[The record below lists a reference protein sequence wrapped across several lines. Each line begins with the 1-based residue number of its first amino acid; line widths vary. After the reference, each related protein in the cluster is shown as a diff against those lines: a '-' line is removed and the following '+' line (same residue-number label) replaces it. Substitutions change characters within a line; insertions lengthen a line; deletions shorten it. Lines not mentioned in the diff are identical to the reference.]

1 MKLLSISSELPPFNY
16 GGYEVGAWRVSHA
29 LRDLHDVDVHLLT
42 SMRGVETGLH
52 LGEKNCYRLLP
63 RPGSWIVG
71 DKYIPHGD
79 LTIARKQRKLAL
91 LTMQEIVD
99 YTQPDAVL
107 FWQVF
112 GFAETCGSSLY
123 SLDIFNYLKTK
134 QIPAYLYSSVP
145 ELPLLQLVSPQYLL
159 KTQQI
164 KKLYHWMRYRLAIL
178 RQGQGIETVSL
189 DWSKV
194 AFCSEWLKENH
205 IKSGYPAKLGQVIH
219 WGIEVKPIY
228 QLNFQAKLP
237 LKILWAGRI
246 CPAKGLHIVVEAL
259 KQLPRES
266 YILDVYG
273 YEEDKLYIENLR
285 TEISKE
291 KLETTVRFQGFIQS
305 EILREKMAEYNIF
318 VLSSIWQEPFSV
330 GLLEAAAAGLV
341 LVSTLT
347 GGTSEILSEQNA
359 LIYHPENADELARCL
374 QHLAENL
381 SEVNRYRDLAYHTA
395 QQYSIQRMVDKLYG
409 WLFK

>member
-63 RPGSWIVG
+63 RPGCWIAG
-71 DKYIPHGD
+71 DRYIAHGD
-79 LTIARKQRKLAL
+79 LKIARKQRKLAL

-99 YTQPDAVL
+99 YIKPDAVL

-112 GFAETCGSSLY
+112 GFSKACSGSLY

-134 QIPAYLYSSVP
+134 QIPAYLYSSVL
-145 ELPLLQLVSPQYLL
+145 ELPILQLVSPQYLL
-159 KTQQI
+159 ETQQI
-164 KKLYHWMRYRLAIL
+164 KKLYQWIRYQLVLL
-178 RQGQGIETVSL
+178 RQRQSIETIAL

-205 IKSGYPAKLGQVIH
+205 LEFGYPAELAQVIH
-219 WGIEVKPIY
+219 WGIEVKPSY
-228 QLNFQAKLP
+228 QINSQTKLP

-273 YEEDKLYIENLR
+273 HEEDKSYVKNLR
-285 TEISKE
+285 TEIEKE
-291 KLETTVRFQGFIQS
+291 HLETTVSFQGFIQS
-305 EILREKMAEYNIF
+305 ETLRQKLAEYDIF
-318 VLSSIWQEPFSV
+318 ILSSIWQEPFSV

-341 LVSTLT
+341 LISTLT

-359 LIYHPENADELARCL
+359 LIYHPENADELASCL

-381 SEVNRYRDLAYHTA
+381 NQVNRYKELAYHTA
-395 QQYSIQRMVDKLYG
+395 EQYSLQGMVDKLYK

>member
-1 MKLLSISSELPPFNY
+1 MKLLSVSSELPPFNY
-16 GGYEVGAWRVSHA
+16 GGYEVGAWRVSQA
-29 LRDLHDVDVHLLT
+29 LQNIHNVDVHLLT

-79 LTIARKQRKLAL
+79 LTVARQQRKLAL

-99 YTQPDAVL
+99 YIQPDAVL

-112 GFAETCGSSLY
+112 GLSKIFGSSLY

-134 QIPAYLYSSVP
+134 QIPAYIYSSVP

-164 KKLYHWMRYRLAIL
+164 KNLYRWLRYQFAFL
-178 RQGQGIETVSL
+178 RRGQNIERVSL

-194 AFCSEWLKENH
+194 AFCSQWLKDNH
-205 IKSGYPAKLGQVIH
+205 LKSGYPADLGQVIH
-219 WGIEVKPIY
+219 WGIEVKPSY
-228 QLNFQAKLP
+228 QVNSLTQLP

-246 CPAKGLHIVVEAL
+246 CPAKGLHILVEAL

-266 YILDVYG
+266 YILDIYG
-273 YEEDKLYIENLR
+273 HEEDKSYVENLR
-285 TEISKE
+285 NEIE
-291 KLETTVRFQGFIQS
+291 KAQLVTTVRFQGFIQS
-305 EILREKMAEYNIF
+305 EVLRQKLPEYDIF

-341 LVSTLT
+341 LISTLT
-347 GGTSEILSEQNA
+347 GGTPEILSKQNA
-359 LIYHPENADELARCL
+359 LIYQSENVNELARCL

-381 SEVNRYRDLAYHTA
+381 SEVNRYKELAYHTA
-395 QQYSIQRMVDKLYG
+395 QQYSLKCMVDKLYG